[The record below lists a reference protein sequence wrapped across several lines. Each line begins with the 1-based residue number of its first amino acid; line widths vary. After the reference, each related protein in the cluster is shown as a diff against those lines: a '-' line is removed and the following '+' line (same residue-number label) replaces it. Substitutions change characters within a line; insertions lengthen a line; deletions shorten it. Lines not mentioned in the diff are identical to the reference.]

1 MEKLTLITTS
11 EAETKKVA
19 VQLAHL
25 LLPGMTVTLAGDLG
39 VGKTTFAKGIAEGL
53 GVKQTV
59 TSPTFTIIK
68 EYMGEKHPFYHIDAY
83 RLEESE
89 EDIGFDE
96 YFFNQGITVVE
107 WAQYIED
114 FLPDELLQI
123 AIHYI
128 DNQTRQMDFVAQ
140 GNSVHSVI
148 KCFNKRLK
156 E

>member
-1 MEKLTLITTS
+1 MDKLTLKTTS

-19 VQLAHL
+19 QQLAHL
-25 LLPGMTVTLAGDLG
+25 LRPGMTITLEGDLG
-39 VGKTTFAKGIAEGL
+39 VGKTTFAKGIAKGL

-68 EYMGEKHPFYHIDAY
+68 EYMGKKYPFYHIDAY
-83 RLEESE
+83 RLEDSA

-107 WAQYIED
+107 WAQFIED
-114 FLPDELLQI
+114 FLPDEWLQI
-123 AIHYI
+123 TIHYI
-128 DNQTRQMDFVAQ
+128 DDQTRQMDFVAQ
-140 GNSVHSVI
+140 GNNFHLVI
-148 KCFNKRLK
+148 EQLNEQFK